1 VKLTRTRRTYVLALA
16 VGALV
21 TAANASEGAYFSQS
35 WGWIALAFLVPTSI
49 LLIVDGASAP
59 GRMRASFAALMV
71 ALGVWIVLSAAW
83 SISSAASIREVE
95 RMLVYVALALAV
107 ALVLR
112 CGDGAAVLAG
122 AGLGVTLICSD
133 ALATRLLPDR
143 LHSYDDAANSHRLA
157 APLGYWNSLGLLAAI
172 GVLVAIGFAAHA
184 RRTPLALASAGIIPI
199 SSTTLYFT
207 FSRGAWV
214 ALTLGFVAAVA
225 VDLRRIRL
233 LWTSLVVAAPA
244 AACIAYAS
252 TFEALTTDDAPAA
265 AAAERAGHRVAAALC
280 VGIAATT
287 LAAWV
292 ARLCAR
298 RIDVSAPNRRRFAV
312 ALASCAVLAVVGA
325 LAVAGGPFAAFDD
338 IQNRFNAEPAVV
350 GGVDLNKRLFSVSG
364 NGRSEQ
370 FRVAWNAGR
379 ERPLIGHGSGTY
391 EYIWYEKRPDL
402 LVVRDAHS
410 LYLETFAEL
419 GVVGLAL
426 LVAALVVLVAGA
438 IRARRMRFVGA
449 AFGAFVAWSAAAAV
463 DWHWEMV
470 GVTLTALLVGA
481 VGVVAAERRA
491 PSRLRAPARPMLIVA
506 CVVLSVCAVWSLV
519 GNQAL
524 FAGRDALARKDWVEA
539 RDNARRAQTLLFWSA
554 EPELVLGDA
563 AAGLGDRHGALQEY
577 RDAVAT
583 DPRSWVAWLRVAQ
596 VARGPERGEA
606 YRRVRQLNPREEG
619 LPGE

>member
-21 TAANASEGAYFSQS
+21 TAANASQGAYFSQS

-59 GRMRASFAALMV
+59 GRLRASFAALMV
-71 ALGVWIVLSAAW
+71 ALGVWIALSATW

-112 CGDGAAVLAG
+112 RGDGAAVLAG
-122 AGLGVTLICSD
+122 VAVGVTLICGY

-143 LHSYDDAANSHRLA
+143 LHSYDDAADSYRLA
-157 APLGYWNSLGLLAAI
+157 APLGYWNSLGLLAAM
-172 GVLVAIGFAAHA
+172 GALVAIGFAAHA
-184 RRTPLALASAGIIPI
+184 RRTPLALASAATIPI
-199 SSTTLYFT
+199 ASTTLYFT
-207 FSRGAWV
+207 FSRGGWV

-225 VDLRRIRL
+225 VDPRRIRL

-252 TFEALTTDDAPAA
+252 TFEALTTEDVPDA
-265 AAAERAGHRVAAALC
+265 AAAERAGHRVAVALC
-280 VGIAATT
+280 AGIVASAI
-287 LAAWV
+287 AAWV
-292 ARLCAR
+292 ARLAAR
-298 RIDVSAPNRRRFAV
+298 RCDVSAPNRRRFAV
-312 ALASCAVLAVVGA
+312 ALASCAVLAVVGG

-338 IQNRFNAEPAVV
+338 IQNRFNAEPAA

-370 FRVAWNAGR
+370 LRVAWNAGR
-379 ERPLIGHGSGTY
+379 ERPLLGHGSGTY
-391 EYIWYEKRPDL
+391 EYIWYQKRPDL

-410 LYLETFAEL
+410 LYMETFAEL

-426 LVAALVVLVAGA
+426 LVTALVVLVAGA
-438 IRARRMRFVGA
+438 IRARRMRYAGA
-449 AFGAFVAWSAAAAV
+449 ALGAFVAWSAAAAV

-481 VGVVAAERRA
+481 VGVVAAERRV
-491 PSRLRAPARPMLIVA
+491 PSQLRAPTRPMLIVA

-563 AAGLGDRHGALQEY
+563 AAGLGDRQGALQEY

-596 VARGPERGEA
+596 VARGAERAEA

>member
-1 VKLTRTRRTYVLALA
+1 VRLTRTRRTYVVALA

-21 TAANASEGAYFSQS
+21 TAANASQGAYFSQS

-49 LLIVDGASAP
+49 LLIVDGVSAP
-59 GRMRASFAALMV
+59 GRLRVSFAALMV
-71 ALGVWIVLSAAW
+71 ALGVWIALSATW

-95 RMLVYVALALAV
+95 RTLVYVALALAV

-112 CGDGAAVLAG
+112 RGDGAAVLAG
-122 AGLGVTLICSD
+122 AGLGVTLICSY

-143 LHSYDDAANSHRLA
+143 LHSYDDAANSYRLA
-157 APLGYWNSLGLLAAI
+157 APLGYWNSLGLLAAM
-172 GVLVAIGFAAHA
+172 GVLVAVGFAAHG
-184 RRTPLALASAGIIPI
+184 RRTPLALASAGTIPI
-199 SSTTLYFT
+199 ASTTLYFT
-207 FSRGAWV
+207 FSRGGWA
-214 ALTLGFVAAVA
+214 ALTLGFVAAIA
-225 VDLRRIRL
+225 VDPRRIRL

-244 AACIAYAS
+244 AACITYAS
-252 TFEALTTDDAPAA
+252 TLDALTTEGAPVPT
-265 AAAERAGHRVAAALC
+265 AEHQGHRLALILCITVAASAL
-280 VGIAATT
+280 G
-287 LAAWV
+287 AWG
-292 ARLCAR
+292 ARWVSR
-298 RIDVSAPNRRRFAV
+298 RIDVSAPGRRRFAV
-312 ALASCAVLAVVGA
+312 GLAVLAVTVVAGA
-325 LAVAGGPFAAFDD
+325 LVAAGGPSAAAGKLRQRFDEHV
-338 IQNRFNAEPAVV
+338 ATA
-350 GGVDLNKRLFSVSG
+350 DLNKRLFSVAG
-364 NGRSEQ
+364 NGRTPQ
-370 FRVAWNAGR
+370 YRVAWRAGR
-379 ERPLIGHGSGTY
+379 DHPILGNGSGTF
-391 EYIWYEKRPDL
+391 EYLWYEHRSTL
-402 LVVRDAHS
+402 LVVRDGHS

-426 LVAALVVLVAGA
+426 LVAALVALVAGA

-481 VGVVAAERRA
+481 VGVVAAERRV
-491 PSRLRAPARPMLIVA
+491 PLRLRAPARPILIVA

-539 RDNARRAQTLLFWSA
+539 RDDARRAQTLLFWSA
-554 EPELVLGDA
+554 EPDLVLGDA
-563 AAGLGDRHGALQEY
+563 AAGLGDRQGALQEY
-577 RDAVAT
+577 RDAVAA

-596 VARGPERGEA
+596 VARGPERAEA

>member
-21 TAANASEGAYFSQS
+21 TAANASQGGYFSQS

-59 GRMRASFAALMV
+59 GRLRASFAALMV
-71 ALGVWIVLSAAW
+71 ALGVWIALSATW

-95 RMLVYVALALAV
+95 RILVYVALALAV

-112 CGDGAAVLAG
+112 RGDGTAVLAG
-122 AGLGVTLICSD
+122 AGLGVTLICGY

-143 LHSYDDAANSHRLA
+143 LHSYDDTANSYRLA

-172 GVLVAIGFAAHA
+172 GVLVALGFVAHA
-184 RRTPLALASAGIIPI
+184 RRTPLALASAGVIPI
-199 SSTTLYFT
+199 ASTTLYFT
-207 FSRGAWV
+207 FSRGGWG

-225 VDLRRIRL
+225 VDPRRIRL

-252 TFEALTTDDAPAA
+252 TFEALTTEDVPA
-265 AAAERAGHRVAAALC
+265 AAAERAGHRVAVAVC
-280 VGIAATT
+280 VGIVASV

-292 ARLCAR
+292 ARLAAR
-298 RIDVSAPNRRRFAV
+298 NINVSAGSRRWFAV
-312 ALASCAVLAVVGA
+312 ALASCAAVAVVGA

-338 IQNRFNAEPAVV
+338 IQHRFNAEPAVV

-370 FRVAWNAGR
+370 LRVAWSAGR
-379 ERPLIGHGSGTY
+379 ERPLLGHGSGTY

-410 LYLETFAEL
+410 LYMETFAEL

-426 LVAALVVLVAGA
+426 LVAALGVLVAGS
-438 IRARRMRFVGA
+438 IGARRMRYTGP

-470 GVTLTALLVGA
+470 GVTLTALLAGA
-481 VGVVAAERRA
+481 VGVVTAERRA
-491 PSRLRAPARPMLIVA
+491 PARLRAPARPVLIVV

-524 FAGRDALARKDWVEA
+524 FAGREALARKDWVEA
-539 RDNARRAQTLLFWSA
+539 REHARRAQNLLFWSA
-554 EPELVLGDA
+554 EPALVLGDA
-563 AAGLGDRHGALQEY
+563 AAGLGDRHEALRDY

-583 DPRSWVAWLRVAQ
+583 DPHSWVAWLRVAQ
-596 VARGPERGEA
+596 VALGPERAEA
-606 YRRVRQLNPREEG
+606 YQRVRQLNPREEG